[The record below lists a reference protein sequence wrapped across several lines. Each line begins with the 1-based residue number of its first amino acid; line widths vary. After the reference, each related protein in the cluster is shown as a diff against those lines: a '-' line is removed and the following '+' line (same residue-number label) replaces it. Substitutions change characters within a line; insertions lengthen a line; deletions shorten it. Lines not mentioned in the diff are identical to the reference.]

1 DETNLAGVSVE
12 KMNPRMAHRLGID
25 QDIHGLVVTSVKP
38 GTHADQA
45 GLVRG
50 DVISEI
56 NRQAVHS
63 VEAYEDAISKLQE
76 DQPALLFIHRR
87 GTPLFLTVKA

>member
-1 DETNLAGVSVE
+1 
-12 KMNPRMAHRLGID
+12 
-25 QDIHGLVVTSVKP
+25 
-38 GTHADQA
+38 
-45 GLVRG
+45 
-50 DVISEI
+50 VISEI

-76 DQPALLFIHRR
+76 DRPALLFIHRR